1 MSAFRWAA
9 AVIVA
14 SSVAAG
20 SSAQQTAAPPDLEV
34 FVTWGC
40 PHCAAA
46 KPFVERLRRE
56 RPDLRIR
63 MIDVADDRSARVRLT
78 ELAHTRGITTV
89 GVPAFY
95 VGGRLIIGFD
105 RSGATEAE
113 VRSLLPPPPRG
124 ARDTVPAAAR
134 TPPSAAR
141 APPPT
146 TERSITL
153 PIVGAVSIGRIG
165 LPAFSFA
172 VGFVDGINPCAM
184 WALLYLLTL
193 LVPLRDRRKML
204 VIGATFILVGGI
216 LYFGFLAAWL
226 EIFLLIGL
234 SRVVQVV
241 LGSAALLA
249 AAIHVKDFVAFG
261 LGPSLSI
268 PASAR
273 PGIYQRA
280 RRIVTAE
287 NLAAALAAVA
297 VLSVLVNV
305 VELLC
310 TAGLPA
316 VYTQILT
323 QQELPRWAY
332 YGNLTLYVSA
342 YILDDTIILA
352 VGVVTLSHQRLQE
365 RAGRWLK
372 LVSGLV
378 LGALGAVLLFRPE
391 WLR

>member
-1 MSAFRWAA
+1 MNAFRWAA
-9 AVIVA
+9 ALLVA
-14 SSVAAG
+14 CSVSG
-20 SSAQQTAAPPDLEV
+20 SGPAAQQPAPPPDLEV

-46 KPFVERLRRE
+46 KPFVERLQRE

-63 MIDVADDRSARVRLT
+63 MVDVADDRAARDRLT
-78 ELAHTRGITTV
+78 ELARARGITAV
-89 GVPAFY
+89 GVPAFF
-95 VGGRLIIGFD
+95 VGGRLIIGYD
-105 RSGATEAE
+105 QSGATEAE
-113 VRSLLPPPPRG
+113 VRSLLPPRRG
-124 ARDTVPAAAR
+124 ARDSVPEAIGPPPPVS
-134 TPPSAAR
+134 TPPPANSG
-141 APPPT
+141 
-146 TERSITL
+146 SVTL

-172 VGFVDGINPCAM
+172 IGFVDGINPCAM

-204 VIGATFILVGGI
+204 LIGATFILVGGI

-234 SRVVQVV
+234 SRAVQVV
-241 LGSAALLA
+241 LGSAAVLA

-261 LGPSLSI
+261 RGPSLSI

-287 NLAAALAAVA
+287 NLAAALAAVV
-297 VLSVLVNV
+297 VLSILVNV

-323 QQELPRWAY
+323 QQELSRWAY

-352 VGVVTLSHQRLQE
+352 IGVATLSHRRLQE
-365 RAGRWLK
+365 GAGRWLK

-378 LGALGAVLLFRPE
+378 LGSLGAVLLFRPE

>member
-1 MSAFRWAA
+1 MNAN
-9 AVIVA
+9 
-14 SSVAAG
+14 SSIRIP
-20 SSAQQTAAPPDLEV
+20 SLDAAPPS
-34 FVTWGC
+34 
-40 PHCAAA
+40 CAAA
-46 KPFVERLRRE
+46 KPFVERLQRE

-63 MIDVADDRSARVRLT
+63 MIDVADDRAARDRLT
-78 ELAHTRGITTV
+78 ELARARGITTV

-95 VGGRLIIGFD
+95 VGGRLIIGYD
-105 RSGATEAE
+105 QSGATEAE
-113 VRSLLPPPPRG
+113 VRSLLPPRRG
-124 ARDTVPAAAR
+124 ARDSVPDATEPLA
-134 TPPSAAR
+134 TTR
-141 APPPT
+141 APPPANSG
-146 TERSITL
+146 SITL
-153 PIVGAVSIGRIG
+153 PIVGAVSAGRIG

-234 SRVVQVV
+234 SRVVQIA

-261 LGPSLSI
+261 HGPSLSI

-287 NLAAALAAVA
+287 NLAAALAAV
-297 VLSVLVNV
+297 VILSVLVNF

-323 QQELPRWAY
+323 QQELSRWAY

-352 VGVVTLSHQRLQE
+352 VGVVTLSHRGLQE
-365 RAGRWLK
+365 GAGRGLK

-378 LGALGAVLLFRPE
+378 LGTLGAVLLFRPE

>member
-1 MSAFRWAA
+1 
-9 AVIVA
+9 
-14 SSVAAG
+14 
-20 SSAQQTAAPPDLEV
+20 
-34 FVTWGC
+34 
-40 PHCAAA
+40 
-46 KPFVERLRRE
+46 
-56 RPDLRIR
+56 
-63 MIDVADDRSARVRLT
+63 
-78 ELAHTRGITTV
+78 
-89 GVPAFY
+89 
-95 VGGRLIIGFD
+95 
-105 RSGATEAE
+105 
-113 VRSLLPPPPRG
+113 
-124 ARDTVPAAAR
+124 
-134 TPPSAAR
+134 
-141 APPPT
+141 
-146 TERSITL
+146 
-153 PIVGAVSIGRIG
+153 
-165 LPAFSFA
+165 

-234 SRVVQVV
+234 SRVVQIV

-261 LGPSLSI
+261 HGPSLSI

-287 NLAAALAAVA
+287 NLAAALAAV
-297 VLSVLVNV
+297 VILSVLVNF

-323 QQELPRWAY
+323 QQELSRWAY

-352 VGVVTLSHQRLQE
+352 VGVVTLSHRRLQQS
-365 RAGRWLK
+365 AGRWLK